1 MDDVIPLSVPIVNR
15 RGQEI
20 NEIKVAEGTSVFLGA
35 DFSFIPVSFPG
46 RSLTCSS
53 SSNPG
58 LLNLNRTEEI
68 WGADAR
74 EFM

>member
-20 NEIKVAEGTSVFLGA
+20 NEIKVAKGTSVFLGA
-35 DFSFIPVSFPG
+35 DLSLIPVSFPAC
-46 RSLTCSS
+46 SLTYSL
-53 SSNPG
+53 SSNSG

-68 WGADAR
+68 WGSDAR

>member
-35 DFSFIPVSFPG
+35 DLSFIPVYFPG

-53 SSNPG
+53 SPTQDS
-58 LLNLNRTEEI
+58 
-68 WGADAR
+68 
-74 EFM
+74 